1 MGTNKF
7 WKWKNRIISD
17 QEGEGSVTERT
28 LFLNGT
34 IAEESWFDDDVTPAL
49 FKDEL
54 VSGEGDITV
63 WINSPGGDCVA
74 AAQIYNMLMD
84 YKGDVTV
91 KIDGI
96 AASAASVIAMAGTK
110 VLVSPV
116 SMPGAIEMSLSAEG
130 DTATFYAD
138 NILYWTAE
146 ANNGYSGS
154 LTIAEMPEDFAQKVL
169 NQIKDNNGVLIED
182 STATGT
188 EFAMAFEFEGDIN
201 KKRILFYRCT
211 AGRPDVGSSS
221 KEDKIEPNKQEI
233 SIKASPRLD
242 NHYVKASV
250 ADASSTAYS
259 SWYGASPY
267 EAVTTTVSASKTS
280 TSTSGS

>member
-1 MGTNKF
+1 MSDSNK
-7 WKWKNRIISD
+7 
-17 QEGEGSVTERT
+17 
-28 LFLNGT
+28 
-34 IAEESWFDDDVTPAL
+34 
-49 FKDEL
+49 
-54 VSGEGDITV
+54 ITYGLSNVHV
-63 WINSPGGDCVA
+63 WPITSVA
-74 AAQIYNMLMD
+74 ADGKPTY
-84 YKGDVTV
+84 GTV
-91 KIDGI
+91 IN
-96 AASAASVIAMAGTK
+96 
-110 VLVSPV
+110 
-116 SMPGAIEMSLSAEG
+116 MPGAIEMSLSAEG

-259 SWYGASPY
+259 AWYGASPY
-267 EAVTTTVSASKTS
+267 EAVTTTATASKTS

>member
-116 SMPGAIEMSLSAEG
+116 SMMMIHNPATIAFG
-130 DTATFYAD
+130 DTGEMQKAISMLSEVKESIINAYEIKSGMSRAKLARLMDEETWMDARKAVELGFADGILKRDTADLNDEPAMTDTLYSPARVTNSLMDKIAAKCRIEGKQAT
-138 NILYWTAE
+138 
-146 ANNGYSGS
+146 
-154 LTIAEMPEDFAQKVL
+154 
-169 NQIKDNNGVLIED
+169 
-182 STATGT
+182 
-188 EFAMAFEFEGDIN
+188 
-201 KKRILFYRCT
+201 
-211 AGRPDVGSSS
+211 
-221 KEDKIEPNKQEI
+221 EDKV
-233 SIKASPRLD
+233 KADTLIARLD
-242 NHYVKASV
+242 LLKN
-250 ADASSTAYS
+250 
-259 SWYGASPY
+259 WR
-267 EAVTTTVSASKTS
+267 
-280 TSTSGS
+280 